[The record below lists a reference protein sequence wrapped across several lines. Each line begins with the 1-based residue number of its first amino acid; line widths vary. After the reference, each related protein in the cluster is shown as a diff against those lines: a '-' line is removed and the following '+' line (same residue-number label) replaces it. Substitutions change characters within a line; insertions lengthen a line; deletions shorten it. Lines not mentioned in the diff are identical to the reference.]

1 MRVPTLHTSR
11 QQLDIISTRQAEQV
25 RLQQQIASGVRVRGP
40 GDDPAAA
47 AQAELARSSLA
58 RLAQDQRA
66 TQLATSV
73 LSTADG
79 AIARGVDL
87 LQSARDGL
95 VAAGN
100 PAYSATDRQALA
112 MQLRSARE
120 QLLQVANA
128 TDGAG
133 GYVFGGQG
141 TATQPV
147 GGSQNPAFLA
157 PAGEQRIGDGGAYD
171 ATVDGRAVFIA
182 VPEGNGVFSTASAAG
197 NTGGGWIGAGSV
209 YDANLLT
216 GRSYEITIGGTA
228 AAPTYAVTDTSTTPA
243 TPVSSGPF
251 TSGAD
256 IDIAGQRVRIS
267 GTPATGDRFELAP
280 AGQRSVFAT
289 LDDAIAMLESTTLS
303 KPAYNERLEQ
313 ALTGV
318 DRALDGFNLARARV
332 GESLKG
338 VDAATSQNELSSIAQ
353 TARKSGLVDTDIPQ
367 AIADLQA
374 SQASTEA
381 ALKVYASSGRKSLF
395 DLLG

>member
-25 RLQQQIASGVRVRGP
+25 RLQQQIASGVRVRAP

-133 GYVFGGQG
+133 GFVFGGQG

-182 VPEGNGVFSTASAAG
+182 VPEGNGVFSTSSAAG

-216 GRSYEITIGGTA
+216 GRSYAITIGGTA

-289 LDDAIAMLESTTLS
+289 LDNAIAMLESTTLS

-313 ALTGV
+313 ALTGI

-338 VDAATSQNELSSIAQ
+338 VEAATSQNELSSIAQ
-353 TARKSGLVDTDIPQ
+353 TARKSGLVDTDLPQ

>member
-1 MRVPTLHTSR
+1 MRVPTLQTSR
-11 QQLDIISTRQAEQV
+11 QQLDVISTRQADQA
-25 RLQQQIASGVRVRGP
+25 RLQQQIASGVRVRSP

-66 TQLATSV
+66 TQLATSL

-87 LQSARDGL
+87 LQSARDAM

-100 PAYSATDRQALA
+100 PAYGPSDRQALA

-120 QLLQVANA
+120 QLLQLANT

-133 GYVFGGQG
+133 GYLFGGQG

-147 GGSQNPAFLA
+147 GGSQTPAYLA
-157 PAGEQRIGDGGAYD
+157 PAGEQRIGEGGAYD
-171 ATVDGRAVFIA
+171 ATVDGRAVFMA
-182 VPEGNGVFSTASAAG
+182 VPAGNGVFTTASAAG
-197 NTGGGWIGAGSV
+197 NTGTGWIGAGSV

-216 GRSYEITIGGTA
+216 GRPYAITIGGTA
-228 AAPTYAVTDTSTTPA
+228 TAPTYAVTDTSTTPPA
-243 TPVSSGPF
+243 AVASGAF
-251 TSGAD
+251 ASGAD
-256 IDIAGQRVRIS
+256 IDIAGQRVRIG
-267 GTPATGDRFELAP
+267 GTPAPGDSFTLAP
-280 AGQRSVFAT
+280 AGQRSVFAN
-289 LDDAIAMLESTTLS
+289 LDDAIALLEAPFVGR
-303 KPAYNERLEQ
+303 PAYNERLEQ
-313 ALTGV
+313 VLSGV

-338 VDAATSQNELSSIAQ
+338 VEAAASQNELSSIAQ
-353 TARKSGLVDTDIPQ
+353 TGRKSGLVDTDLPR
-367 AIADLQA
+367 AIAELQA
-374 SQASTEA
+374 SQTSTEA